1 MLGSHNMMI
10 AAFIFVTSLAVILQF
25 GVLSWRAALIRVA
38 TEPLPNGRESVTLVA
53 AKPLI
58 SEGFANI
65 TAYGKLCPDFEDGSY
80 LRLRSVR
87 LYYRTLELLKNVGH
101 MAWAAGEMNLCARYA
116 AVMLS
121 HRLERNQAMLASV
134 RSL

>member
-1 MLGSHNMMI
+1 MMI
-10 AAFIFVTSLAVILQF
+10 AAFIFVASLAVILQF
-25 GVLSWRAALIRVA
+25 AALSWRAALIRVA
-38 TEPLPNGRESVTLVA
+38 AEPLPNGRESLTLVA

-80 LRLRSVR
+80 LKLRSVR
-87 LYYRTLELLKNVGH
+87 LYYHALDLLKNVGH
-101 MAWAAGEMNLCARYA
+101 MGWAAGEMSLCTRYA

-121 HRLERNQAMLASV
+121 NRLERNQTMLAAV
-134 RSL
+134 RSF